1 MQTYIVQSGDTL
13 YGISKQFGVSVE
25 EIKAENN
32 LSSDFLTV
40 GRVLLIPTIETTS
53 LYVVKRGDT
62 LYSIASR
69 YNVSVSEIIDIND
82 LSSTVLN
89 IGQQLRIPIN
99 SSGSDNT
106 NYVSYTV
113 KSGDT
118 LYSIASK
125 YNVSVNDIKDINNL
139 SSNNLSIGQQL
150 KIPVLVSS
158 PSNKYETYVVKS
170 GDTLYSIAKKY
181 NVTVSELKELNNL
194 GNNNLFIGQVLRIG
208 INDNMGND
216 VLEGVSCYGEGYSEP
231 KYLTYTVKR
240 GDSLYVIGRRYGVS
254 VDDLIKLNNLTSNN
268 LSIGQVLKIKEVS

>member
-40 GRVLLIPTIETTS
+40 GRVLLIPTVETTS

-62 LYSIASR
+62 LYSIASK
-69 YNVSVSEIIDIND
+69 YNVSVSEIVDIND
-82 LSSTVLN
+82 LGSSVLS

-99 SSGSDNT
+99 SSGSGSG
-106 NYVSYTV
+106 NYVIYTV

-118 LYSIASK
+118 LYSIATK
-125 YNVSVNDIKDINNL
+125 YNITVNDIKEINSL
-139 SSNNLSIGQQL
+139 SSNLLSLGQQL
-150 KIPVLVSS
+150 RIPVLVTS
-158 PSNKYETYVVKS
+158 PSTKYETYVVKS

-194 GNNNLFIGQVLRIG
+194 INNNLFIGQVLRIG
-208 INDNMGND
+208 INDSMD
-216 VLEGVSCYGEGYSEP
+216 IDILEGKSCYGEGYSEP